1 MKTDGLPAAAAAKF
15 FQSCPALCYP
25 IDGSLPG
32 SPVPGI
38 LQARILEWVAISF
51 SNAWKWKVKVKSL
64 SRVRLCDPMDCSLPG
79 FSVHGIFQARVLEWG
94 AIAFFGIA
102 WTPIKNLLINWG
114 QGKDSQ
120 TLTHLRFLFS
130 EPRHLEITPRTESQP
145 AVFWASFILFLWL
158 LLLQSSMEW
167 GPQICSAVQSP
178 PLDLLSQRK
187 PRANLTLEW
196 TPQSLAFL
204 CCL

>member
-1 MKTDGLPAAAAAKF
+1 MKTDGLPAAAAKF

-102 WTPIKNLLINWG
+102 WTPIKNLLINWS